1 MEVGIITIV
10 LEACFFLKL
19 NISFICEKVGFY
31 LECALYKLFIRY
43 LCLNCLVHIIM
54 CLYIHRVHQ
63 SSEWSYRLRDA
74 FLIRSSCQPGT
85 QEI

>member
-31 LECALYKLFIRY
+31 LESALYKLFIRY
-43 LCLNCLVHIIM
+43 LCLNCLVHN
-54 CLYIHRVHQ
+54 YNHVFIHTQ
-63 SSEWSYRLRDA
+63 STSK
-74 FLIRSSCQPGT
+74 Q
-85 QEI
+85 